1 LRPAVIASDW
11 ERRAKKSWATRRDGI
26 RNSKDRLARTGADS
40 RDRPVVAKR
49 LAIEMLAKGFADIA
63 IVDSAQGGKGVYA
76 I

>member
-1 LRPAVIASDW
+1 
-11 ERRAKKSWATRRDGI
+11 
-26 RNSKDRLARTGADS
+26 LARTGADS

-76 I
+76 IWIRPTLFKQRPRRSE

>member
-1 LRPAVIASDW
+1 M
-11 ERRAKKSWATRRDGI
+11 
-26 RNSKDRLARTGADS
+26 DRLARTGADS

-49 LAIEMLAKGFADIA
+49 LAVEMLAKGFADIA